1 MKNICLLDLNY
12 TLVGNQADTRLLR
25 PFARRMAAEEYRADL
40 IEAIRDDYV
49 IIVTARPDYQSM
61 RALSYELGTRFVQP
75 DTLIVDAGCS
85 TGMAVEPFVER
96 FKDTNDFLL
105 IDNSPAMATA
115 SKERFSKYPGVEV
128 RAGNLW
134 ENLPLKDTAS
144 LVLSVLPLQFMPTAY
159 RQTMISAIY
168 ESLTPGGAFIFV
180 EKIVSENMDDL
191 MVELYYDMKRRNGYS
206 EEQIMD
212 KRRSLENVLSPL
224 KPEWNVDMLRTAG
237 FDKVDM
243 FWRCLNFCGWIA
255 VK

>member
-1 MKNICLLDLNY
+1 MKDNVKPGEKWEFNDE
-12 TLVGNQADTRLLR
+12 V
-25 PFARRMAAEEYRADL
+25 ARCFKNMLERS
-40 IEAIRDDYV
+40 I
-49 IIVTARPDYQSM
+49 PDYQSM

-85 TGMAVEPFVER
+85 TGMAVAPFVER

-105 IDNSPAMATA
+105 IDNSPAMAAA
-115 SKERFSKYPGVEV
+115 SKYRFSEHPGVEV
-128 RAGNLW
+128 RAGSLW

-144 LVLSVLPLQFMPTAY
+144 LVLSVLSLQFMPTAY
-159 RQTMISAIY
+159 RQSMISAIY
-168 ESLTPGGAFIFV
+168 ESLTPGGAFVFV

>member
-1 MKNICLLDLNY
+1 
-12 TLVGNQADTRLLR
+12 
-25 PFARRMAAEEYRADL
+25 MAA
-40 IEAIRDDYV
+40 
-49 IIVTARPDYQSM
+49 
-61 RALSYELGTRFVQP
+61 
-75 DTLIVDAGCS
+75 
-85 TGMAVEPFVER
+85 
-96 FKDTNDFLL
+96 
-105 IDNSPAMATA
+105 A

-134 ENLPLKDTAS
+134 ENLPFKDTAS
-144 LVLSVLPLQFMPTAY
+144 LVLSVLSLQFMPTAY

>member
-1 MKNICLLDLNY
+1 MKDNVKPSEKWEFNDE
-12 TLVGNQADTRLLR
+12 V
-25 PFARRMAAEEYRADL
+25 ARCFKNMLERS
-40 IEAIRDDYV
+40 I
-49 IIVTARPDYQSM
+49 PDYQSM
-61 RALSYELGTRFVQP
+61 RALSYELGTRFVKP

-96 FKDTNDFLL
+96 FKDANDFLL
-105 IDNSPAMATA
+105 IDNSPAMAAA
-115 SKERFSKYPGVEV
+115 SKERFSEYPGVEV

-144 LVLSVLPLQFMPTAY
+144 LVLSVLSLQFMPTAY

-168 ESLTPGGAFIFV
+168 ESLAPGGAFIFV

>member
-1 MKNICLLDLNY
+1 MKDNVKPGEKWEFNDE
-12 TLVGNQADTRLLR
+12 V
-25 PFARRMAAEEYRADL
+25 ARCFKNMLERS
-40 IEAIRDDYV
+40 I
-49 IIVTARPDYQSM
+49 PDYQSM

-105 IDNSPAMATA
+105 IDNSPAMAA
-115 SKERFSKYPGVEV
+115 
-128 RAGNLW
+128 
-134 ENLPLKDTAS
+134 AS
-144 LVLSVLPLQFMPTAY
+144 LALSVLSLQFMPTAY
-159 RQTMISAIY
+159 RQSMISAIY
-168 ESLTPGGAFIFV
+168 ESLAPGGAFIFV

>member
-1 MKNICLLDLNY
+1 MTISIL
-12 TLVGNQADTRLLR
+12 
-25 PFARRMAAEEYRADL
+25 
-40 IEAIRDDYV
+40 
-49 IIVTARPDYQSM
+49 
-61 RALSYELGTRFVQP
+61 
-75 DTLIVDAGCS
+75 
-85 TGMAVEPFVER
+85 
-96 FKDTNDFLL
+96 
-105 IDNSPAMATA
+105 PA
-115 SKERFSKYPGVEV
+115 SS
-128 RAGNLW
+128 
-134 ENLPLKDTAS
+134 S
-144 LVLSVLPLQFMPTAY
+144 AY

-168 ESLTPGGAFIFV
+168 ESLAPGGAFLFV
-180 EKIVSENMDDL
+180 EKIVSEHMDDL

>member
-1 MKNICLLDLNY
+1 MKDNVKPGEKWEFNDE
-12 TLVGNQADTRLLR
+12 V
-25 PFARRMAAEEYRADL
+25 ARCFKNMLERS
-40 IEAIRDDYV
+40 I
-49 IIVTARPDYQSM
+49 PGYQPM

-105 IDNSPAMATA
+105 IDNSPAMAAA
-115 SKERFSKYPGVEV
+115 SKELFSKFPGVEV

-144 LVLSVLPLQFMPTAY
+144 LVLSVLSLQFM
-159 RQTMISAIY
+159 
-168 ESLTPGGAFIFV
+168 